1 MIKSAKRA
9 LTSIVGNGDVYDEE
23 LNTAICSA
31 ENPLNSRPVTNVG
44 ADDKLFLCQLAELF
58 EAKQASTRVLYTSLI
73 FSLKSRDST
82 CLVVYLDVNSLLKAR
97 LALGLRFKMF

>member
-31 ENPLNSRPVTNVG
+31 ENPLNSRPVTYVG
-44 ADDKLFLCQLAELF
+44 QMINYFYVNLEEVLVQMPCTMKL
-58 EAKQASTRVLYTSLI
+58 
-73 FSLKSRDST
+73 
-82 CLVVYLDVNSLLKAR
+82 
-97 LALGLRFKMF
+97 

>member
-31 ENPLNSRPVTNVG
+31 ENPLNSRPVTYVG
-44 ADDKLFLCQLAELF
+44 ADDKLFLCQLGGAF
-58 EAKQASTRVLYTSLI
+58 ASDDVQDEA
-73 FSLKSRDST
+73 
-82 CLVVYLDVNSLLKAR
+82 VNRRKR
-97 LALGLRFKMF
+97 WQRIQ